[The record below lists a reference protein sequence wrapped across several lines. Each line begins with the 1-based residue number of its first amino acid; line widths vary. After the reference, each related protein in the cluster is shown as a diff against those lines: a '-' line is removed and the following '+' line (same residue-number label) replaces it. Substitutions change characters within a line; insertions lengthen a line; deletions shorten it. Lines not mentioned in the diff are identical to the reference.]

1 MLCRAGSSWRY
12 TRRETLKGEHLA
24 DMMSNFRNWEVSGQM
39 EEYKVRQE
47 GSSLVVRWL
56 RIHLPMQGIRVQ
68 SLVWEDSTAME
79 ELNPFAATT
88 EPTQLEPML
97 CN

>member
-12 TRRETLKGEHLA
+12 TKRETLKVEHLA
-24 DMMSNFRNWEVSGQM
+24 DMMSNFQNREVSGQT

-47 GSSLVVRWL
+47 GSSLVVWWL
-56 RIHLPMQGIRVQ
+56 RIRLPMQGTRVQ

-79 ELNPFAATT
+79 ELNLLAVTT
-88 EPTQLEPML
+88 EPTHLEPML